1 MRLEDPINNAMVR
14 RRSQKAAESNR
25 LVEEAVA
32 GVYSGKYKT
41 GHKAAAV
48 LGANRGTVYNR
59 LAGKPTR
66 STARLN

>member
-1 MRLEDPINNAMVR
+1 MVR

-41 GHKAAAV
+41 GHEAAAV

-59 LAGKPTR
+59 LASKPT
-66 STARLN
+66 